1 MKILKKITLSLMVL
15 LAMYSCDTDYDKEV
29 ILNDTTN
36 REGTI
41 ALVGGDISAPGS
53 SKGFMVTLTAPF
65 AKKAKL
71 TVKAVGKDFTETF
84 AIVDMDAGATSAE
97 GTIVMPSVKLN
108 TFDKIEDYAYIQIEG
123 IATGDD
129 VTDESGETTFV
140 NDANDNITVSSNT
153 ATVSY
158 FQSVQWPYGAGVVAG
173 RMTALFDWLN
183 PGANDLD
190 MLIYNADTFANVE
203 SAASG
208 SRYETDIFN
217 DTHPDGNYFIAIDFW
232 VASGDIPWKL
242 FFVHPDQITVSY
254 FEGVFENAANGDFV
268 FPLVNFTKS
277 TDANGV
283 VSYVFEQP

>member
-1 MKILKKITLSLMVL
+1 MKIIKNIIYILTLILTI
-15 LAMYSCDTDYDKEV
+15 YSCDNEYDKEV

-53 SKGFMVTLTAPF
+53 SKGFMVTLTEPF

-97 GTIVMPSVKLN
+97 GTIVMPSVTLN

-153 ATVSY
+153 VSVSY
-158 FQSVQWPYGAGVVAG
+158 FQSIQAAYGAATIDG
-173 RMTALFDWLN
+173 RMTVLFDWFD

-190 MLIYNADTFANVE
+190 MFIFNADTFAQVE
-203 SAASG
+203 DSATG
-208 SRYETDIFN
+208 SRYEQDIFN

-254 FEGVFENAANGDFV
+254 FEGVFANAANGDFV
-268 FPLVNFTKS
+268 FPVVNFTKS